1 MILASD
7 IGLLD
12 VFWIVPL
19 SIVCMVIAAVVQQGI
34 GFKNEDGKIEDP
46 NDGSA
51 KGCANYFLF
60 IVVMCIAFFLFKSC
74 GEFLK

>member
-12 VFWIVPL
+12 AFWIVPL
-19 SIVCMVIAAVVQQGI
+19 SLVCLVIATVVQQGI
-34 GFKNEDGKIEDP
+34 GFKDEDGDIADP

-51 KGCANYFLF
+51 KGCANYILW
-60 IVVMCIAFFLFKSC
+60 VVVLCIAFFLFKSC
-74 GEFLK
+74 G